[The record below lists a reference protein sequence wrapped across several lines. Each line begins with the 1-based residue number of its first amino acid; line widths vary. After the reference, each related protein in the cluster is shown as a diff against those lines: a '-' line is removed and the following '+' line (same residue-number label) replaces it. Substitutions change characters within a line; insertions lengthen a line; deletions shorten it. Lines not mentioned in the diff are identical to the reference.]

1 MVGVHSQNIHKWYKI
16 PVRAF
21 ADRLLHA
28 SMGKRRAAFFITGT
42 DTGVGK
48 TLLTCKLLNEFQ
60 RRGIPAAGF
69 KPICCG
75 DRADARRLWESS
87 DRILPLDVVN
97 PIHLPRPVA
106 PISQPCP
113 PWSTLVHRIRRAL
126 ARYQAAKIHIVLVEG
141 AGGLLCPITRKH
153 TMRELARALDL
164 PLVVVVPDRL
174 GVLNHTLLTLEAA
187 TAEGLACV
195 AVVLNRRETRKDT
208 SQRTNRIILKRLTST
223 PLYVLS
229 S

>member
-1 MVGVHSQNIHKWYKI
+1 MICGV
-16 PVRAF
+16 VAL
-21 ADRLLHA
+21 ADQLIRLA
-28 SMGKRRAAFFITGT
+28 AGKRTAAFFVTGT

-48 TLLTCKLLNEFQ
+48 TLLTCKLLKEFQ

-75 DRADARRLWESS
+75 DRTDARRLWESS
-87 DRILPLDVVN
+87 NRILPLDVVN

-106 PISQPCP
+106 PISQACP

-126 ARYQAAKIHIVLVEG
+126 ARYQAAKIHMVLVEG
-141 AGGLLCPITRKH
+141 AGGLLCPITRKY
-153 TMRELARALDL
+153 TMRELARVLDL
-164 PLVVVVPDRL
+164 PLVMVVPDRL
-174 GVLNHTLLTLEAA
+174 GALNHTLLTLEAA
-187 TAEGLACV
+187 MAEGLVCV
-195 AVVLNRRETRKDT
+195 ALILNQCGTRKDT

-223 PLYVLS
+223 PLHILS